1 MRFIDFK
8 INYKPRDISKEFV
21 AVKYDINGKNM
32 ESNLVYIDGI
42 EFEGAYIS
50 EPIITTGDVLMF
62 VVPREYH
69 SDIDTV
75 RNLAEKLVSDARG
88 DVMNHKVKIHFTR
101 ITELENVL
109 AHFKSG
115 KPIGRVS
122 WNGKKIIYRKGYCDI
137 TPNQQTIEQWGI
149 SEHDYIS
156 VDPHIQMKDG
166 HRLSEYV
173 FTADDI
179 AADDWFIIR

>member
-1 MRFIDFK
+1 MRKIDMN
-8 INYKPRDISKEFV
+8 INYGVKEISKEFV
-21 AVKYDINGKNM
+21 AVKYDLNNKTM
-32 ESNLVYIDGI
+32 ESIVTYIDGI
-42 EFEGAYIS
+42 EYEGAYESTPVICV
-50 EPIITTGDVLMF
+50 GDVLLLII
-62 VVPREYH
+62 PREYH
-69 SDIDTV
+69 SDIDRV
-75 RNLAEKLVSDARG
+75 KSLVEKILDEMKEDVINHNL
-88 DVMNHKVKIHFTR
+88 KIHFTR

-179 AADDWFIIR
+179 VADDWFIIK